1 VKSVAELVA
10 LAKAKPGTLT
20 YASSGQGTPVHLAA
34 EMFRVL
40 ANIDVVH
47 VPYKDAAPMMKDQ
60 IAGLVTFSFSV
71 APAALP
77 QVAGGRVN
85 ALAITSAA
93 RSPLVPDL
101 PTMQEA
107 GIKGYEASQW
117 VGFFA
122 PSPRY
127 ARVHRN

>member
-47 VPYKDAAPMMKDQ
+47 VPYTRSRDWSPSVSPSRRQPSRRWRAA
-60 IAGLVTFSFSV
+60 A
-71 APAALP
+71 
-77 QVAGGRVN
+77 
-85 ALAITSAA
+85 
-93 RSPLVPDL
+93 
-101 PTMQEA
+101 
-107 GIKGYEASQW
+107 
-117 VGFFA
+117 
-122 PSPRY
+122 
-127 ARVHRN
+127 